1 MTAVAMAVITV
12 PHPGRARSSWRR
24 VGGRTV
30 GEISDPVIEAALG
43 RPSTGTALAKA
54 LGDADIGTR
63 ARALQHLQ
71 RANGNAFVQRFLADT
86 IAIQR
91 CGAIPCNCP
100 AEEEPL
106 ALQRAPICDEETGEC
121 EEDGED
127 GSSTDQGSPP
137 DPTGIKRGP
146 GSEVPPGTKLGP
158 AAPPKPGVRGPFIDT
173 CFTDPDGF
181 PAQVGDPGGVCL
193 LPGESINQLCFYDE
207 NGDLKTPCAVV
218 SAPITPV
225 PGVRG
230 PAIDTCFTDPEGL
243 PAPVGD
249 PGSVCEFTRNPE
261 QLCFYDE
268 NGDLKSPCVVVEGP
282 ASSQPVGRPGAGRG
296 ALTVGSSG
304 PQVSEVQAALNARN
318 APIAEDGVFS
328 AEMKGAVIKFQ
339 AQQRLAPDGIVG
351 PQTKAALG
359 LEPTGGLLTVG
370 SSGPAVAEVQAALNA
385 TDAPIAEDGV
395 FGMETRGAVIKFQA
409 QQDLTPD
416 GIVGAQ
422 TKAALGLE
430 SAAAA

>member
-1 MTAVAMAVITV
+1 MTAVAMAMITV
-12 PHPGRARSSWRR
+12 PHPDRARSSWPR
-24 VGGRTV
+24 VGRRIV
-30 GEISDPVIEAALG
+30 AEISDPSIEVALG
-43 RPSTGTALAKA
+43 RPATATALAKA

-63 ARALQHLQ
+63 ERALQRLQ
-71 RANGNAFVQRFLADT
+71 RENGNAFVQRLLTNT

-91 CGAIPCNCP
+91 CGAVPSNCP
-100 AEEEPL
+100 AEEETL
-106 ALQRAPICDEETGEC
+106 ALQRAPICDEETGQC
-121 EEDGED
+121 ED

-146 GSEVPPGTKLGP
+146 GSEVPPGPKLGP

-173 CFTDPDGF
+173 CFTDAEGF
-181 PAQVGDPGGVCL
+181 PAPVGDPGGVCL
-193 LPGESINQLCFYDE
+193 LPGESINQLCFYDK

-230 PAIDTCFTDPEGL
+230 PAIDACFTDPEGL

-268 NGDLKSPCVVVEGP
+268 NGDLKSPCLVVEGP
-282 ASSQPVGRPGAGRG
+282 APSQPVGRPGVGRG

-304 PQVSEVQAALNARN
+304 PQVSELQAALNARN
-318 APIAEDGVFS
+318 APIPEDGVFG

-370 SSGPAVAEVQAALNA
+370 SSGPAVAEVQAALNSN
-385 TDAPIAEDGV
+385 DAPIAEDGV
-395 FGMETRGAVIKFQA
+395 FGIETRGAVIKFQA

-430 SAAAA
+430 PAAAA